1 MSEDEHGAEQRPQG
15 TGQGEAQPCVN
26 WLDGCYHSSSLGAPE
41 EGERTS
47 TGNWDSVCSWQKPLK
62 QQEEILGLG

>member
-15 TGQGEAQPCVN
+15 IGQGEAQPCVN
-26 WLDGCYHSSSLGAPE
+26 WLDGCCHSSSLGAPE

-47 TGNWDSVCSWQKPLK
+47 TGNWDSVCWWQKPLK